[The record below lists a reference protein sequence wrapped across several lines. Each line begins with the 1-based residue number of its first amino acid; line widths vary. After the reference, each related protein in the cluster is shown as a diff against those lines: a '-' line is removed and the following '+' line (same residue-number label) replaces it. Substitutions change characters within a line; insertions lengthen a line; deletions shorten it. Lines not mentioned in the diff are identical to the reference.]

1 MNFLRELLK
10 KDIVKRLI
18 VLIII
23 VIFLIILKPML
34 NLLLLTFIFTYIA
47 YSLQTGISRKLD
59 EFIKV
64 KPIIVTLALYTFM
77 TSTAVFIII
86 KYIPIIIRQLTEIG
100 MKLAHFDF
108 ELIGGE
114 VFRKYAG
121 PYFRNFDIMSFFH
134 SSEIN
139 DYLNFEQFLKYIS
152 DFGTWSFNVLI
163 ALILSLFFMVEKE
176 KIKEFFH
183 EFQDSKIAVLYS
195 YTKDFGI
202 NFLNSF
208 GKVVQAQIV
217 IAFVNSIL
225 SAIAL
230 FALHFPQILGLG
242 VMIFLFSL
250 VPVAGTIVSLIP
262 LSIIAYTVGGFKMI
276 VYVLVMIA
284 VLHALESYVLNPRFM
299 ADKTELP
306 VFIVFI
312 TLLVSEHFMG
322 VWGLL
327 LGVPLL
333 MFILDLLN
341 IKPVSKGKKTKKNV
355 DIKKI
360 EGNQ

>member
-1 MNFLRELLK
+1 MNFLKELLT
-10 KDIVKRLI
+10 KDLVKRLA

-23 VIFLIILKPML
+23 ILILFILRSML
-34 NLLLLTFIFTYIA
+34 NLFLLTFLFTYIA
-47 YSLQTGISRKLD
+47 YSLQIGITKRLD
-59 EFIKV
+59 KFIKI
-64 KPIIVTLALYTFM
+64 KPIIVTLFLYLFM
-77 TSTAVFIII
+77 SSAIIFAVCR
-86 KYIPIIIRQLTEIG
+86 YIPIIIRQLTEIG
-100 MKLAHFDF
+100 MKVSKFDF
-108 ELIGGE
+108 GVIGGE
-114 VFRKYAG
+114 FLSTYVVPHFGKID
-121 PYFRNFDIMSFFH
+121 FMSIFK
-134 SSEIN
+134 SSELN
-139 DYLNFEQFLKYIS
+139 DFFKLDQFLKYAS
-152 DFGTWSFNVLI
+152 NLGTWSFNVFI
-163 ALILSLFFMVEKE
+163 ALILSLFFMVERD
-176 KIKEFFH
+176 KIKQFFSQ
-183 EFQDSKIAVLYS
+183 FQNSKIAVIYR

-208 GKVVQAQIV
+208 GKVVQAQII

-225 SAIAL
+225 SVIAL
-230 FALHFPQILGLG
+230 FSLNFPQVLGLG

-250 VPVAGTIVSLIP
+250 IPVAGTIISLIP

-276 VYVLVMIA
+276 IYVLIMIA

-312 TLLVSEHFMG
+312 TLLISEHFMG

-341 IKPVSKGKKTKKNV
+341 IKPNSKRRTP
-355 DIKKI
+355 KKI
-360 EGNQ
+360 IRFKKSATNN